1 MIARLARTV
10 RSLGRSAFRPA
21 LPEVAPPAPIDR
33 ADQLALLRL
42 ARAAVARHLGVPL
55 ADGMPPASPSLLQ
68 RTDSVFVAFWVDGTM
83 RGCRSASGESL
94 LRNTLIATRRTLE
107 DARLDRLGR
116 DDVGRLR
123 IEIDVLGPSGPFRA
137 RKLPHFEP
145 AIEPGIHGIIAERD
159 GQRAFFKSSV
169 GITKNW
175 DVEQLIPRLCEK
187 GGWAPEAYRRR
198 DVRFSRFR
206 STAFIETS
214 GGDGTQQLLRAN
226 VPIGP
231 ADWSHDRI
239 ARAIEDGTEYLLRSQ
254 RSDGGF
260 VYEYAPATAEYATGD
275 NIVRQVATAWVLA
288 ALERRSGTK
297 RHRAALT
304 RALDFISAKTRRA
317 APHSSALVVADD
329 PDVAELGTVAFGLL
343 TVVTA
348 GDDAL
353 RATAGRYADAI
364 LSLQQPDGR
373 FHTHFPPATQPEA
386 EDFYPGEAMLALMH
400 LHMRDPDSRY
410 PEALCR
416 AFPYY
421 REHFRRRRST
431 AFVAWQMAAYAQLFR
446 LTRDRQYA
454 DFVFEMADAILS
466 IQHVGP
472 AVPYPDYVGG
482 YRSLRVPGV
491 SSATYNE
498 GVLEAYDLA
507 RQTGDRE
514 RAARYQRAALLGALF
529 TLRLQFTRENAYYIA
544 HADRALGAFRASLA
558 DSTLR
563 IDHTQHALNSLLKA
577 ERYFFQT
584 GLHGETVSHD
594 TPRATAAAGRCGW
607 ATQHNEGR
615 KEDVNAREA

>member
-42 ARAAVARHLGVPL
+42 ARAAIARHLGVPL

-68 RTDSVFVAFWVDGTM
+68 RTDPVFVAFWVDGSM
-83 RGCRSASGESL
+83 RGCRTASGESL

-107 DARLDRLGR
+107 DARFDRLGR
-116 DDVGRLR
+116 DDLDRLR
-123 IEIDVLGPSGPFRA
+123 IEIDVLDPSGPFRA
-137 RKLPHFEP
+137 RRLPHFAP

-159 GQRAFFKSSV
+159 GRRALFKSSV
-169 GITKNW
+169 GIIKNW
-175 DVEQLIPRLCEK
+175 NVEELIPRLCEK

-214 GGDGTQQLLRAN
+214 GGDGTQELLRA
-226 VPIGP
+226 
-231 ADWSHDRI
+231 
-239 ARAIEDGTEYLLRSQ
+239 Q

-275 NIVRQVATAWVLA
+275 NIVRQIATAWVLA
-288 ALERRSGTK
+288 ALERRSGTA

-304 RALDFISAKTRRA
+304 RALDFISGKTRRA

-329 PDVAELGTVAFGLL
+329 PDVAQLGTVAFGLL

-410 PEALCR
+410 PEALRR

-431 AFVAWQMAAYAQLFR
+431 AFVAWQMAAYAHLFR
-446 LTRDRQYA
+446 LTRERQYA

-529 TLRLQFTRENAYYIA
+529 TLRLQFSQENAYYIA
-544 HADRALGAFRASLA
+544 HADRVLGAFRASLA

-584 GLHGETVSHD
+584 GRHGDRETVSHG
-594 TPRATAAAGRCGW
+594 TPWPAAGAGRCDW
-607 ATQHNEGR
+607 ATQHDEAR
-615 KEDVNAREA
+615 KEDVNAGQA